1 MQFSGSL
8 SQSTLHLKRSQ
19 EFQPIGGVRAS
30 PLSRAETTE
39 STARSSMTAFILI
52 NATIN
57 NKHKNDIN
65 RDRWLENFHTELN
78 KIGLFNSILKERR
91 IYIRYLRSRLLSLY
105 GCWFTWVMW
114 KPMWCRSR
122 NQPRIAEWITRQ
134 ASDDLF
140 HSASFGRFVPSLI
153 RCSLRNLSRVTE
165 WICSCYGISRG
176 LPSDL
181 FTRSLGRHQ

>member
-30 PLSRAETTE
+30 PLSKAETTE

-52 NATIN
+52 NATI
-57 NKHKNDIN
+57 KNDIK

-105 GCWFTWVMW
+105 GC
-114 KPMWCRSR
+114 
-122 NQPRIAEWITRQ
+122 
-134 ASDDLF
+134 
-140 HSASFGRFVPSLI
+140 
-153 RCSLRNLSRVTE
+153 
-165 WICSCYGISRG
+165 
-176 LPSDL
+176 
-181 FTRSLGRHQ
+181 

>member
-39 STARSSMTAFILI
+39 STAKSSMTAFILI

-57 NKHKNDIN
+57 NKHKNDIK

-140 HSASFGRFVPSLI
+140 HSVTLDRFRKLI
-153 RCSLRNLSRVTE
+153 EACRVDLFLLRN
-165 WICSCYGISRG
+165 
-176 LPSDL
+176 
-181 FTRSLGRHQ
+181 